1 MSNWFAAVDRGL
13 LGVFMIGFLV
23 GVSTSGILFLGLAWR
38 GDSWF
43 GLVAVRLWAWF
54 MVAASLYWWVW
65 VWLGFRV
72 FDCLSGCCV

>member
-1 MSNWFAAVDRGL
+1 MSNWFAAVDREL

-43 GLVAVRLWAWF
+43 GLVAVRLWAGF
-54 MVAASLYWWVW
+54 MVAAFLYWWVW
-65 VWLGFRV
+65 VWLGFRG